1 MDYEAF
7 KQYVQEHIREFLPP
21 EAASNEII
29 LTTAKKEQDK
39 RMEML
44 TMKTKSSQTVNI
56 FLSHLYD
63 FYEQGAGIDE
73 VLRKIAG
80 GFVKKA
86 DEIDRFFSE
95 YLTKNFS
102 FENLKDHIYP
112 TVRNAEWNGGI
123 MDELPHET
131 RDDLAIVYQV
141 EIKDKKGLF
150 SFLIHDSYIKA
161 WGICEEMLKRT
172 AWDNLH
178 RNYPPTVAP
187 LSYFMM
193 DTGQVL
199 SRPDR
204 REGAIYMLDRGW
216 MEQMA
221 RRSGKDL
228 IVIPSSIHE
237 CILLDREDHINL
249 EDLQRMVGEVNE
261 YCVRDDEVLSNSV
274 YLFEKDTLSL
284 SRFDPG
290 EQAQGMNMMM

>member
-73 VLRKIAG
+73 VLRNIAG
-80 GFVKKA
+80 AFA
-86 DEIDRFFSE
+86 EEAREIDRFFSGR
-95 YLTKNFS
+95 LTGRFS
-102 FENLKDHIYP
+102 FEYLKDYIYP
-112 TVRNAEWNGGI
+112 TLRNAEWNGE
-123 MDELPHET
+123 MLKEMPHEAM
-131 RDDLAIVYQV
+131 DDLAVVYQV
-141 EIKDKKGLF
+141 QTMDGNRRA
-150 SFLIHDSYIKA
+150 SFLVHNSYLKA
-161 WGICEEMLKRT
+161 WGICEEMLKHT

-178 RNYPPTVAP
+178 RNYPPTVIP
-187 LSYFMM
+187 LTYYNLEA
-193 DTGQVL
+193 GQIL
-199 SRPDR
+199 SRPDGL
-204 REGAIYMLDRGW
+204 EGAVYVFDRDW
-216 MEQMA
+216 MKQMA
-221 RRSGKDL
+221 ERSGKDL

-237 CILLDREDHINL
+237 TILIGMEDHM
-249 EDLQRMVGEVNE
+249 DLANIQEMVESVNAS
-261 YCVRDDEVLSNSV
+261 CVKDEEVLSNSV

-290 EQAQGMNMMM
+290 EQNQGMNMQM

>member
-73 VLRKIAG
+73 VLRNIAG
-80 GFVKKA
+80 GFAKRAEEV
-86 DEIDRFFSE
+86 DRFFSK
-95 YLTKNFS
+95 YLAGKFS
-102 FENLKDHIYP
+102 FENLKGHIYP
-112 TVRNAEWNGGI
+112 TVRNAEWNEEI
-123 MDELPHET
+123 LKEVPHET

-141 EIKDKKGLF
+141 EIRDRKGLL
-150 SFLIHDSYIKA
+150 SFLIHDSYLKA
-161 WGICEEMLKRT
+161 WGICGEMLKHT

-178 RNYPPTVAP
+178 RDYLPTVTP
-187 LSYFMM
+187 LTYYNLEA
-193 DTGQVL
+193 GQVL
-199 SRPDR
+199 SRPDKI
-204 REGAIYMLDRGW
+204 EGAVYMFDWEW
-216 MEQMA
+216 MKQMA
-221 RRSGKDL
+221 ERSGTDL

-237 CILLDREDHINL
+237 TILIGRKDYMDL
-249 EDLQRMVGEVNE
+249 ENIQELVEAVNTN
-261 YCVRDDEVLSNSV
+261 CVRDEEVLSNSV